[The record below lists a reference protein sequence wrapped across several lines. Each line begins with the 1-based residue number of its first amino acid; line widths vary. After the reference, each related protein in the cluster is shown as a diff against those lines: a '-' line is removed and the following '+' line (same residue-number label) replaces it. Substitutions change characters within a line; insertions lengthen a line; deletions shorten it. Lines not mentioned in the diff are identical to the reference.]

1 MKVNRYICLS
11 LALLMMIAAV
21 SCSADF
27 GQNVY
32 YGGIS
37 GIVKDKDS
45 SNGVS
50 GVKVYLYTSETE
62 RDKAFSSWESKG
74 GVFSDEN
81 CLYKAATD
89 NNGKWS
95 ISKVV
100 WMASDGAWGSDYDHI
115 PVYIIY
121 FSEDYGCWKE
131 EKIELV
137 SGTSNTNAI
146 ESKKDNIK
154 DSSKLTIN
162 FREDNKLITDEINFT
177 YTYNNGYRDIT
188 ENVSTSTGQF
198 TFDNLS
204 YVKNENGTEVVIKDI
219 QTPNGCWNNTS
230 FTVGGENV
238 EGNVSIVVDK
248 ASVTSDINLTRTK
261 YDLGASGISGR
272 ITAPRSVVMDSSGK
286 SVEYTLDS
294 LVVAAEVNGKI
305 YSIFAGNGDYN
316 SENAG
321 SFSVDF
327 SGLAV
332 NEIVDKTEST
342 VITIKVF
349 KQSKEFENGVSDF
362 KVDEVDDEINPAD
375 EQLKKYTLNLDSNYS
390 SKISVNIFID
400 SWT

>member
-1 MKVNRYICLS
+1 MNKNRFMTFFLLVAI
-11 LALLMMIAAV
+11 ALFAV

-27 GQNVY
+27 GKNVY

-37 GIVKDKDS
+37 GVVKDKDNG
-45 SNGVS
+45 NGVS
-50 GVKVYLYTSETE
+50 GVKVYLYTSESE
-62 RDKAFSSWESKG
+62 RDEAYNKWQENEG
-74 GVFSDEN
+74 IFSDEK
-81 CLYKAATD
+81 CLYKSTTD
-89 NNGKWS
+89 ANGKWTV
-95 ISKVV
+95 SKVV
-100 WMASDGAWGSDYDHI
+100 WMTKDGAWGADYDHI

-146 ESKKDNIK
+146 ESKRENIK
-154 DSSKLTIN
+154 ETSKFTIN
-162 FREDNKLITDEINFT
+162 FRENNKLVSDEITFT
-177 YTYNNGYRDIT
+177 YSYDDGYREIKKD
-188 ENVSTSTGQF
+188 VSTTNGQF
-198 TFDNLS
+198 TINNLS
-204 YVKNENGTEVVIKDI
+204 YVKNDGGVDVVISNIK
-219 QTPNGCWNNTS
+219 TPNGCWDTS
-230 FTVGGENV
+230 SFNVNGGTVTGYITVNV
-238 EGNVSIVVDK
+238 KE
-248 ASVTSDINLTRTK
+248 ASVTTDIGLTRTK

-286 SVEYTLDS
+286 SVKHTLDS

-305 YSIFAGNGDYN
+305 YSVFAGNGDYN

-375 EQLKKYTLNLDSNYS
+375 KQLKKYTLNLDSNYS
-390 SKISVNIFID
+390 SKNSVNIFID

>member
-1 MKVNRYICLS
+1 MNRYRY
-11 LALLMMIAAV
+11 LALFLVVFMIFVAV

-27 GQNVY
+27 GKNVY

-37 GIVKDKDS
+37 GVVKDKDS
-45 SNGVS
+45 GSGVS
-50 GVKVYLYTSETE
+50 GVKVYLYTSESE
-62 RDKAFSSWESKG
+62 RNTAYSKWEENG
-74 GVFSDEN
+74 GIFSDEK
-81 CLYKAATD
+81 CLYKSTTD
-89 NNGKWS
+89 ANGKWNV
-95 ISKVV
+95 SKVV
-100 WMASDGAWGSDYDHI
+100 WMSKDGAWGADYDHI

-146 ESKKDNIK
+146 ESKRENIK
-154 DSSKLTIN
+154 ETSKLTIN
-162 FREDNKLITDEINFT
+162 FREGNKPINDEINFT
-177 YTYNNGYRDIT
+177 YSYNDGYRVINED
-188 ENVSTSTGQF
+188 VSTNDGQF
-198 TFDNLS
+198 TINNLS
-204 YVKNENGTEVVIKDI
+204 YVKNDNGVNVVISNID
-219 QTPNGCWNNTS
+219 TSNGCWDTS
-230 FTVGGENV
+230 SYTLNGEVVTENITVNV
-238 EGNVSIVVDK
+238 NK
-248 ASVTSDINLTRTK
+248 ASVTTDIGLTRTK

-286 SVEYTLDS
+286 SVEHTLDS

-305 YSIFAGNGDYN
+305 YSVFAGNGDYN

-349 KQSKEFENGVSDF
+349 KQSKEFKNGVSDF
-362 KVDEVDDEINPAD
+362 KKDEVDDELNPAD

-390 SKISVNIFID
+390 SKNSVNIFID

>member
-1 MKVNRYICLS
+1 MNRYRY
-11 LALLMMIAAV
+11 LALFLVVFMIFVAV

-27 GQNVY
+27 GKNVY

-37 GIVKDKDS
+37 GVVKDKDTS
-45 SNGVS
+45 KTVS
-50 GVKVYLYTSETE
+50 GVKVYLYTSESE

-162 FREDNKLITDEINFT
+162 FREGNKSITDEITFT
-177 YTYNNGYRDIT
+177 YTYNDGYSDRT
-188 ENVSTSTGQF
+188 EKVSTTNGQYIIN
-198 TFDNLS
+198 NLS
-204 YVKNENGTEVVIKDI
+204 YVKNDNGVDVIISDI
-219 QTPNGCWNNTS
+219 KTPNGCWDTTS
-230 FTVGGENV
+230 YVING
-238 EGNVSIVVDK
+238 SIVTGDITINVNE
-248 ASVTSDINLTRTK
+248 ASVTRDINMTRQK
-261 YDLGASGISGR
+261 YDLGESGISGK
-272 ITAPRSVVMDSSGK
+272 ITASREIVFGVGDSDTVKHS
-286 SVEYTLDS
+286 LDG
-294 LVVAAEVNGKI
+294 LVVAVKVNDSCF
-305 YSIFAGNGDYN
+305 YSTLTGSGNYD
-316 SENAG
+316 SDTAG

-332 NEIVDKTEST
+332 NEKITKSDNT
-342 VITIKVF
+342 VLEIKVF
-349 KQSKEFENGVSDF
+349 KQDTYISTESDF
-362 KVDEVDDEINPAD
+362 NNVSNKVGE
-375 EQLKKYTLNLDSNYS
+375 YNLYLDTNFSDKNNVTIHITPS
-390 SKISVNIFID
+390 SSS

>member
-1 MKVNRYICLS
+1 MNRYRY
-11 LALLMMIAAV
+11 LALFLVVFMIFVAV

-27 GQNVY
+27 GKNVY

-37 GIVKDKDS
+37 GVVKDKDT
-45 SNGVS
+45 SNTVS
-50 GVKVYLYTSETE
+50 GVKVYLYTSESE

-230 FTVGGENV
+230 FSVGGENV
-238 EGNVSIVVDK
+238 EGEVTIVVDK

-261 YDLGASGISGR
+261 YDLGENGLSGR
-272 ITAPRSVVMDSSGK
+272 VTAPRSVVFNGGK
-286 SVEYTLDS
+286 SVVHSLDS
-294 LVVAAEVNGKI
+294 LVVYAEINGKD
-305 YSIFAGNGDYN
+305 YTVLTDNGNYD
-316 SENAG
+316 SDTAG
-321 SFSVDF
+321 SFSVNF
-327 SGLAV
+327 SLLGV
-332 NEIVDKTEST
+332 NEKVEKGDTTE
-342 VITIKVF
+342 IIIKVF
-349 KQSKEFENGVSDF
+349 SKDPIDSSL
-362 KVDEVDDEINPAD
+362 K
-375 EQLKKYTLNLDSNYS
+375 EQTKTTLDLNKYYSN
-390 SKISVNIFID
+390 KDSVNLNID
-400 SWT
+400 PWIL

>member
-1 MKVNRYICLS
+1 MNRYRY
-11 LALLMMIAAV
+11 LALFLVVFMVFFAV

-27 GQNVY
+27 GKNVY

-37 GIVKDKDS
+37 GVVKDKDT
-45 SNGVS
+45 SNTVS
-50 GVKVYLYTSETE
+50 GVKVYLYTSESE

-146 ESKKDNIK
+146 ESKKDNIM

-162 FREDNKLITDEINFT
+162 FREGNKSITDEITFT
-177 YTYNNGYRDIT
+177 YTYNDGYSDRT
-188 ENVSTSTGQF
+188 EKVSTTNGQYIIN
-198 TFDNLS
+198 NLS
-204 YVKNENGTEVVIKDI
+204 YVKNDNGVDVIISDI
-219 QTPNGCWNNTS
+219 KTPNGCWDTTS
-230 FTVGGENV
+230 YVING
-238 EGNVSIVVDK
+238 SIVTGDITINVNE
-248 ASVTSDINLTRTK
+248 ASVTRDINLTRIK
-261 YDLGASGISGR
+261 YDLGESGISGKV
-272 ITAPRSVVMDSSGK
+272 TAPRKIVFGVGSNT
-286 SVEYTLDS
+286 VENSLDG
-294 LVVAAEVNGKI
+294 LVVVVKVNDSF
-305 YSIFAGNGDYN
+305 YSTLTGSGNYD
-316 SENAG
+316 SDTAG

-332 NEIVDKTEST
+332 NEKISNSDNELM
-342 VITIKVF
+342 IRVF
-349 KQSKEFENGVSDF
+349 KQDAYLSTESDF
-362 KVDEVDDEINPAD
+362 N
-375 EQLKKYTLNLDSNYS
+375 NDSNKVGEYKLYLDTNFS
-390 SKISVNIFID
+390 DKNNVTIHISD
-400 SWT
+400 WT

>member
-1 MKVNRYICLS
+1 MNRYRY
-11 LALLMMIAAV
+11 LALFLVVFMIFVAV

-27 GQNVY
+27 GKNVY

-37 GIVKDKDS
+37 GVVKDKDT
-45 SNGVS
+45 SNAVS
-50 GVKVYLYTSETE
+50 GVKVYLYTSESE
-62 RDKAFSSWESKG
+62 RDKAFSSWESKR

-100 WMASDGAWGSDYDHI
+100 WMAPDGAWGSDYDHI

-198 TFDNLS
+198 TFDNLP
-204 YVKNENGTEVVIKDI
+204 YVKNENGTKVIIKDI
-219 QTPNGCWNNTS
+219 QTPNGCWNNAS

-238 EGNVSIVVDK
+238 EGEVTIVVDK

-261 YDLGASGISGR
+261 YDLGENGLSGR
-272 ITAPRSVVMDSSGK
+272 VTAPRSVVFNGGN
-286 SVEYTLDS
+286 SVVHSLDS
-294 LVVAAEVNGKI
+294 LVVYAEINGKD
-305 YSIFAGNGDYN
+305 YSVLTDNGNYD
-316 SENAG
+316 SDTAG
-321 SFSVDF
+321 SFSVNF
-327 SGLAV
+327 SLLGV
-332 NEIVDKTEST
+332 NEKVEKGDTTE
-342 VITIKVF
+342 IIIKVF
-349 KQSKEFENGVSDF
+349 SKDP
-362 KVDEVDDEINPAD
+362 INSSLT
-375 EQLKKYTLNLDSNYS
+375 EQTKTTLDLNKYYSN
-390 SKISVNIFID
+390 KDSVNLNID
-400 SWT
+400 PWIL